1 VIFLKVG
8 FSTDIGNVRAINQ
21 DSLFVSNFV
30 DSFPLFI
37 VADGMGGH
45 NAGEIASKLAI
56 NKVEEIFKE
65 KYITFSKPEDVKE
78 TIKNSIIEANN
89 YICEQSRLDSNLF
102 GMGTTLTL
110 GFLFKNIFI
119 IGHVGDSRA
128 YMIRNS
134 SINQL
139 TEDHSLVRKLVSEG
153 RITEIE
159 AEKHPQKNI
168 ITRAVGADNDIEVDI
183 LEIEVLKG
191 DIIFICSDGLTNMVK
206 KDKLL
211 EIFTNVKDIQI
222 ACDECVKLAKANGG
236 YDNIT
241 VIGIRFE

>member
-1 VIFLKVG
+1 MKVG
-8 FSTDIGNVRAINQ
+8 FSTDTGNVRLINQ
-21 DSLFVSNFV
+21 DSLFVSNFH

-45 NAGEIASKLAI
+45 NAGEVASKLAVK
-56 NKVEEIFKE
+56 KVEEIFKE
-65 KYITFSKPEDVKE
+65 KYTTFSKIEDVEE
-78 TIKNSIIEANN
+78 TIKNSVLIANN

-128 YMIRNS
+128 YIIHNNS
-134 SINQL
+134 IKQL

-153 RITEIE
+153 RITETE
-159 AEKHPQKNI
+159 AENHPQKNI
-168 ITRAVGADNDIEVDI
+168 ITRAVGTDNNIEVDI
-183 LEIEVLKG
+183 IEIQVSTG

-206 KDKLL
+206 KDKLF
-211 EIFTNVKDIQI
+211 EIFTNTEDIQI
-222 ACDECVKLAKANGG
+222 ACDECVRSAKANGG

-241 VIGIRFE
+241 VIGIRF

>member
-1 VIFLKVG
+1 MKVG
-8 FSTDIGNVRAINQ
+8 FSTDTGNVRLINQ
-21 DSLFVSNFV
+21 DSLFVSNFH

-45 NAGEIASKLAI
+45 NAGEVASKLAVK
-56 NKVEEIFKE
+56 KVEEIFKE
-65 KYITFSKPEDVKE
+65 KYTTFSKIEDVEE
-78 TIKNSIIEANN
+78 TIKNSVMEANN

-119 IGHVGDSRA
+119 IGHIGDSRA
-128 YMIRNS
+128 YIIHNS
-134 SINQL
+134 SIKQL

-153 RITEIE
+153 RITETE
-159 AEKHPQKNI
+159 AENHPQKNI
-168 ITRAVGADNDIEVDI
+168 ITRAVGTDNDIEVDI
-183 LEIEVLKG
+183 IEIQVSTG

-206 KDKLL
+206 KDKLF
-211 EIFTNVKDIQI
+211 EIFTNTEDIQI
-222 ACDECVKLAKANGG
+222 ACDECVRSAKANGG

-241 VIGIRFE
+241 VIGIRF